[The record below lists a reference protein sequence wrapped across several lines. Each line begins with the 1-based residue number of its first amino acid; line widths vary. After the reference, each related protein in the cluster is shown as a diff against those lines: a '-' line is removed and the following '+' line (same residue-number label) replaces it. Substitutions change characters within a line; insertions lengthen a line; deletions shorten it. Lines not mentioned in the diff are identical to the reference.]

1 MIWQN
6 LLVLDVSS
14 SETGPIVGRP
24 AKGSAIN
31 SDELQERINEVNLA
45 RRRVAIAAY
54 YSLGGD
60 ATEKERTAAMVREL
74 NEFDQQIKA
83 NPDSPYNMSSLGT
96 VNYTLTSQTK
106 INEAL
111 EDV

>member
-1 MIWQN
+1 M
-6 LLVLDVSS
+6 
-14 SETGPIVGRP
+14 VG
-24 AKGSAIN
+24 
-31 SDELQERINEVNLA
+31 
-45 RRRVAIAAY
+45 
-54 YSLGGD
+54 
-60 ATEKERTAAMVREL
+60 EL

-111 EDV
+111 RMYEEAQQPGKVQPKRAAMSKTAIERIRPNNGLEAVSMMVRLLIRVYNLSVIFPC